1 MGETPTFTAA
11 KPPKRRINWRPYV
24 WILPG
29 LVMLVAL
36 LFYPIIFSSLLS
48 LFDWNGYRRDIFE
61 IFVGLDNYIALA
73 QDPRFLKAL
82 VNTLLF
88 VFFAITLQLGGA
100 LLLAIFIYLGE
111 FRGASWLRGVIF
123 FPSVLSAVVV
133 GITWRNVMFLR
144 GGLIHQVTTAF
155 DLPNFFPLG
164 DPDFAVLTI
173 ILVAMWQGTGFNLVI
188 FYAGLQALENEVVES
203 AQIDGAGF
211 WQVIVRIIVPLQ
223 VHVILVSVIL
233 NIIGGIQ
240 IFDLVFVLSN
250 GPIKLTHAA
259 DVLSTYM
266 IFNSFAASAIGGGQ
280 SRLGYAAA
288 IAVVMMIIM
297 LMFAILRTRARKAI
311 DY

>member
-1 MGETPTFTAA
+1 
-11 KPPKRRINWRPYV
+11 
-24 WILPG
+24 
-29 LVMLVAL
+29 MLVAL
-36 LFYPIIFSSLLS
+36 LFYPIFFSSFLS
-48 LFDWNGYRRDIFE
+48 LFDWNGYRREIFGN
-61 IFVGLDNYIALA
+61 FVGLENYINLG
-73 QDPRFLKAL
+73 QDPHFLKAL

-88 VFFAITLQLGGA
+88 VFFATTVQMGIA
-100 LLLAIFIYLGE
+100 LILAIFIFQGE
-111 FRGASWLRGVIF
+111 FRGAAWLRGIIF

-133 GITWRNVMFLR
+133 AITWRNVVFLR
-144 GGLIHQVTTAF
+144 GGLIHQLTTALS
-155 DLPNFFPLG
+155 LPNFFPLG
-164 DPDFAVLTI
+164 DPDFAVFTI

-188 FYAGLQALENEVVES
+188 FYAGLQSLEQEVIES

-211 WQVIVRIIVPLQ
+211 WQLIVRIIVPLQ

-240 IFDLVFVLSN
+240 IFDLVFVLSD
-250 GPIKLTHAA
+250 GPIKITHSA

-266 IFNSFAASAIGGGQ
+266 IFNSFAGSAVGGGQ